1 MNSVHSDG
9 TKEAGVEQ
17 EPWDPTGKWNS
28 EEGHKKV
35 DHGQIPT
42 KSLSGLGKSTECVRT
57 RFIWQKGLHPA
68 GYQITRR

>member
-17 EPWDPTGKWNS
+17 APWDPTSKWNS

-35 DHGQIPT
+35 DHSQIS
-42 KSLSGLGKSTECVRT
+42 KSLAGRGQSAECVRT
-57 RFIWQKGLHPA
+57 RLIWPKELHPA
-68 GYQITRR
+68 GYQVPSR